1 MASKNIQ
8 ELAESFIKTLSEKD
22 FVELY
27 KRIKPGLLNHCKS
40 ILTKP
45 EFVED
50 AVSNTMAKIWT
61 KISQYDPERG
71 NFSTWVYN
79 IARNESLV
87 IKKIEGRYFPLI
99 QETSGDCGETEKNY
113 SEINPVI
120 KLETEN
126 FSPFDCFDTPE
137 KEMENLHNS
146 VLEKMRDLPVI
157 YKEILFDR
165 EILHMKYQEI
175 AEKHGMKKRA
185 VATRIRR
192 ARLKVRDMFP
202 NTKINFND

>member
-1 MASKNIQ
+1 MAAKNIQ
-8 ELAESFIKTLSEKD
+8 ELAESFIRTSSEKD

-40 ILTKP
+40 ILI
-45 EFVED
+45 ELEAAED

-87 IKKIEGRYFPLI
+87 IKKSEDRYLPLI
-99 QETSGDCGETEKNY
+99 QETVKNNNDDRDD
-113 SEINPVI
+113 SSPMSTLNKFE
-120 KLETEN
+120 EEN
-126 FSPFDCFDTPE
+126 FYNGFDSEE
-137 KEMENLHNS
+137 KEMETLYDS
-146 VLEKMRDLPVI
+146 VIEKMKDLPEI
-157 YKEILFDR
+157 YKEILYDR
-165 EILHMKYQEI
+165 EILRMKYQEI

-185 VATRIRR
+185 IATRIRR
-192 ARLKVRDMFP
+192 ARLKVREMFP
-202 NTKINFND
+202 GTKLNFNN

>member
-1 MASKNIQ
+1 MAAKNIQ
-8 ELAESFIKTLSEKD
+8 QLAESFMRTSSEKD

-40 ILTKP
+40 ILI
-45 EFVED
+45 EQEAAED

-61 KISQYDPERG
+61 KISQYDPDRG

-87 IKKIEGRYFPLI
+87 IKKNEDRYLPII
-99 QETSGDCGETEKNY
+99 QEVVKNSDDSDDCQISYNKFEDLNSYEQSFVVDSET
-113 SEINPVI
+113 
-120 KLETEN
+120 
-126 FSPFDCFDTPE
+126 
-137 KEMENLHNS
+137 EMENLYEN
-146 VLEKMRDLPVI
+146 VVERMKNLQDI

-165 EILHMKYQEI
+165 EILRMKYQEI
-175 AEKHGMKKRA
+175 ADKHGMKKRA
-185 VATRIRR
+185 IATRIRR

-202 NTKINFND
+202 GVNLTFND

>member
-1 MASKNIQ
+1 MAAKNIQ
-8 ELAESFIKTLSEKD
+8 QLAESFMKTSSEKD

-40 ILTKP
+40 ILL
-45 EFVED
+45 EQEAAED

-61 KISQYDPERG
+61 KISQYDPNRG

-87 IKKIEGRYFPLI
+87 IKKNESRYLPII
-99 QETSGDCGETEKNY
+99 QEVVKNSDDNDDCQISYNKFDDLNSYEQSFVIDSETEMEDLY
-113 SEINPVI
+113 
-120 KLETEN
+120 EN
-126 FSPFDCFDTPE
+126 
-137 KEMENLHNS
+137 
-146 VLEKMRDLPVI
+146 VVEKMKNLPDI

-165 EILHMKYQEI
+165 EILRMKYQEI
-175 AEKHGMKKRA
+175 ADKHGMKKRA
-185 VATRIRR
+185 IATRIRR

-202 NTKINFND
+202 GVNLTFND